1 MIKKANFDLWVL
13 PGRIVPHL
21 IIKPARQ
28 EPAHAKHVDGG
39 AEGAIAEVVFA
50 LAETTRTM
58 IHWNLNQPISRSF
71 HQRGDETVHALE
83 WNQRPDAIPSH
94 RL

>member
-28 EPAHAKHVDGG
+28 EPAHTKHVDGG
-39 AEGAIAEVVFA
+39 AEGAVTEAVFA

-71 HQRGDETVHALE
+71 HQCGDETVHALE

>member
-39 AEGAIAEVVFA
+39 AEGAIAEAVFA
-50 LAETTRTM
+50 LAEATRTM

-83 WNQRPDAIPSH
+83 WNQRPDAIPPH